1 MAHTVRVAYGVDLR
15 IHRRAGPD
23 RRRRARRR
31 RAGGTSATALRTTC
45 RPQARRP
52 RAGDLRRALD
62 ERASGR
68 FARMI
73 MRFGKG
79 GDFRDFEA
87 VSAWARGIAREP
99 GTPVGRGD

>member
-1 MAHTVRVAYGVDLR
+1 
-15 IHRRAGPD
+15 
-23 RRRRARRR
+23 
-31 RAGGTSATALRTTC
+31 
-45 RPQARRP
+45 
-52 RAGDLRRALD
+52 
-62 ERASGR
+62 
-68 FARMI
+68 